1 MRGKVAFWFLLVF
14 FVYDLE
20 QHSRL
25 IEQKQRRKADRLNAV
40 WYQPGLMRRC
50 SWQVE
55 GAVNHGSSHEVRA
68 DESQLSANAFEGD
81 FFLEVPF
88 FAQSVSVVSRLLQ
101 NLANY
106 APSVWALQWSEVKSL
121 NESMFCTA
129 VHLVSFITQS
139 PIGTQT
145 AQTKKSSSLL
155 PHLWWDCCYFTPI
168 KTENRGRLFQ
178 MGFHMLYTRQS
189 IDKS

>member
-1 MRGKVAFWFLLVF
+1 MTLAAAWSPKLMFYLCNSRVTHPSERDLCCCFVGSPLCSFVCMRGKVAFWFLLVF

-40 WYQPGLMRRC
+40 WYQLGLMRRC

-88 FAQSVSVVSRLLQ
+88 LHSQSRLFRGSYKILQ
-101 NLANY
+101 TMHRLFERYN
-106 APSVWALQWSEVKSL
+106 EVKW
-121 NESMFCTA
+121 N
-129 VHLVSFITQS
+129 H
-139 PIGTQT
+139 
-145 AQTKKSSSLL
+145 
-155 PHLWWDCCYFTPI
+155 
-168 KTENRGRLFQ
+168 
-178 MGFHMLYTRQS
+178 
-189 IDKS
+189 